1 MWLVIENHHPKN
13 GGFHSHGDTP
23 IAGWFTMQNPKIMLF
38 RGTPIRTPSN
48 KNSLSPSPFRMFS
61 MGLFKL
67 NINMLLITARN
78 SLDQLQQL
86 REEENQQQDENQ
98 GQHPADELERHGQVR
113 LQKLRILLKVPWICW
128 DQTIASPNGECSIRK
143 INNDRQ

>member
-98 GQHPADELERHGQVR
+98 GQHPADELERHCQVG
-113 LQKLRILLKVPWICW
+113 LQKFGILLDVLTSAAVF
-128 DQTIASPNGECSIRK
+128 QMLS
-143 INNDRQ
+143 